1 MKKTIT
7 IIISA
12 ILMWGCSNDFL
23 DVSNPSRLS
32 PAVFP
37 KSIADMEQVVTAIY
51 GQLTQQGLYGKRIF
65 AKGTFVTDHTV
76 DMSWTAD
83 AYWNQLTTNQI
94 TPDNTYIS
102 TLWFAFYKVVNC
114 ANTVLLEAGRIN
126 TAGFSPEDTKRLSQM
141 KGEALFW
148 RGWAHQHLVALWGEG
163 FAANGD
169 GDKQG
174 IPLRLEVASSPD
186 KLNIPRNTVDE
197 VYDQILSDYT
207 EAIALLPTSWSAREN
222 FPRPT
227 TYAVKSFMGQLN
239 LFKGDLAAAKNV
251 LKDVIDN
258 AGKELV
264 SFEDYKDMFNEKQ
277 IKFNSES
284 ILEINLRNGNSGANF
299 WNSEGSQHALLA
311 ALCFENAAGNV
322 ESAGWGNIFF
332 HDSNIERFGSD
343 PRLHVAALQ
352 PGTPVIMRGANTVV
366 MKYKD
371 IESNYEGWSLGKY
384 IPRNARVGDNPYVG
398 NSVGINMYLMRLA
411 DVYLLYAEAN
421 LIDDEET
428 AREYINK
435 VRRRAY
441 GLPVNT
447 TAPLVDIVSSGTQLR
462 DELREER
469 FKEFCGEGVQHWID
483 VCRWKTLD
491 QEIKTWYPNTRVGA
505 PTYNKQDLYYPIPMA
520 ELESNP
526 NMNPSTGY

>member
-1 MKKTIT
+1 MKNTIT
-7 IIISA
+7 IIISS

-37 KSIADMEQVVTAIY
+37 KSIADMEQEVTAIY

-169 GDKQG
+169 GDTQG
-174 IPLRLEVASSPD
+174 IALRLEVASSPD
-186 KLNIPRNTVDE
+186 QLTIPRNTVDE

-311 ALCFENAAGNV
+311 SLCFENAACNV

-371 IESNYEGWSLGKY
+371 IE
-384 IPRNARVGDNPYVG
+384 
-398 NSVGINMYLMRLA
+398 
-411 DVYLLYAEAN
+411 
-421 LIDDEET
+421 
-428 AREYINK
+428 
-435 VRRRAY
+435 
-441 GLPVNT
+441 
-447 TAPLVDIVSSGTQLR
+447 
-462 DELREER
+462 
-469 FKEFCGEGVQHWID
+469 
-483 VCRWKTLD
+483 
-491 QEIKTWYPNTRVGA
+491 
-505 PTYNKQDLYYPIPMA
+505 
-520 ELESNP
+520 
-526 NMNPSTGY
+526 